1 MPRARLQP
9 DLAGTITAMKSGK
22 IRAVPPCLVWVP
34 ADHRLLGDGDSRTS
48 FTVLADEYARA
59 LRDCAGAQP
68 VVFAL
73 AEVGQIPALLALVD
87 GVLLSGSASNV
98 HPAHFGQAV
107 ADPALPLDPARDA
120 MTLALVDACLEQA
133 VPLLGVCRGFQE
145 INVALG
151 GSLHQQ
157 VHRVD
162 GMLDHREP
170 PERPPDVQYGP
181 AHCVTFVPGC
191 AFEHWA
197 GGSEA
202 RVNSLH
208 GQGIDRLGARVRALG
223 RAPDGLVE
231 AIEIEGAGNFAYAV
245 QWHPEW
251 FCMQNRFDGALFGAF
266 GEACRKRRDARRQSS
281 LEGPDGPD
289 GSVAWR

>member
-22 IRAVPPCLVWVP
+22 IRELPPCLVWVP
-34 ADHRLLGDGDSRTS
+34 ADHRLLGDGDSRTP

-73 AEVGQIPALLALVD
+73 AEVGQIPALLGLVD

-98 HPAHFGQAV
+98 HPSLFGQPV
-107 ADPALPLDPARDA
+107 ADPTLPLDPARDA

-181 AHCVTFVPGC
+181 AHSVTFVPGC

-197 GGSEA
+197 GGNEA

-231 AIEIEGAGNFAYAV
+231 AIEIEGARNFAYAV

-251 FCMQNRFDGALFGAF
+251 FCTQNRFDGALFEAF
-266 GEACRKRRDARRQSS
+266 GEACRKRRDARAHVSRESAR
-281 LEGPDGPD
+281 PDRD
-289 GSVAWR
+289 VVWR